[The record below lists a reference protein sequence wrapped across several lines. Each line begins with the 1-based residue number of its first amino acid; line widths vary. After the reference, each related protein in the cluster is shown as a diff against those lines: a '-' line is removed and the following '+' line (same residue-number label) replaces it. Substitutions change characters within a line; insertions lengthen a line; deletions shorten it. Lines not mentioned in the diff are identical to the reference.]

1 MLARAPI
8 AEQAPA
14 HWALLE
20 NAYLRLWLQLRLRV
34 SFILGWFG
42 RSNVSSPTKNPE
54 PGNRKSLSRKSFRYG
69 EPARRRGVNY
79 GLYAQ
84 ITRDGVEVLKV
95 ETKSRERIHTVLNR

>member
-1 MLARAPI
+1 LLARAPI

-42 RSNVSSPTKNPE
+42 RSNVSSPTK
-54 PGNRKSLSRKSFRYG
+54 NRKSLSRKSFRYG